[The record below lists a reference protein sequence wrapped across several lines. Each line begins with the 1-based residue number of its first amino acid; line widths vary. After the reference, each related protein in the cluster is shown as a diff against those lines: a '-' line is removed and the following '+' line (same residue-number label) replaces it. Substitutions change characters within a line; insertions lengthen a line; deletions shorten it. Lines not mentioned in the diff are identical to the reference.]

1 MIIKYPILL
10 LILSL
15 IANGL
20 GAERWYSPDGFLSLE
35 VPSTHTITTVPP
47 PNKSFIGHWQSKDEA
62 YKLAVLRIEV
72 PPGFT
77 PIQSSIEEGMANE
90 MSGTIERLQT
100 ETISGYKVWKMK
112 CHNKYGTVI
121 QSVVP
126 TDGYVYKLM
135 VASMGGRAV
144 PESLQKFL
152 TSLQLSEETSS
163 PIPPSTDRQQ
173 SHELSKEL
181 GGTGLL
187 ILIAIM
193 IYIMRKKQ

>member
-1 MIIKYPILL
+1 
-10 LILSL
+10 
-15 IANGL
+15 
-20 GAERWYSPDGFLSLE
+20 
-35 VPSTHTITTVPP
+35 
-47 PNKSFIGHWQSKDEA
+47 
-62 YKLAVLRIEV
+62 
-72 PPGFT
+72 
-77 PIQSSIEEGMANE
+77 MANE

-112 CHNKYGTVI
+112 YHNKYGTVI
-121 QSVVP
+121 QSVIP

-135 VASMGGRAV
+135 VASMGGRTV

-173 SHELSKEL
+173 SHELSKEQ